1 MIDIMDENFIENYI
15 EPISEEYSLPVESE
29 ALLAP
34 EEAASDEVDTV
45 SENEIDYSL
54 IIDELNTLNENIE
67 RSIEK
72 DDRIIEL
79 LKRTSGPDSVSGSD
93 LSDGDIE
100 YVTSVSDNNIM
111 TKAINDYTVEESLL
125 FSIALFLIIF
135 GVVALIRKGLPQ
147 WR

>member
-15 EPISEEYSLPVESE
+15 EPISDEYSSLTESD

-34 EEAASDEVDTV
+34 DEAASDEVDTV

-54 IIDELNTLNENIE
+54 LIEELNSLNENIE

-100 YVTSVSDNNIM
+100 YVTSVSENNIM

-125 FSIALFLIIF
+125 FSISLFLIIY

>member
-15 EPISEEYSLPVESE
+15 EPISEEYSSLTESE

-54 IIDELNTLNENIE
+54 IIDELNSLNENIE

-79 LKRTSGPDSVSGSD
+79 LEGTSGPDSISGSD

-100 YVTSVSDNNIM
+100 YVTSVSENNIM

-125 FSIALFLIIF
+125 FSISLFLIIY

>member
-15 EPISEEYSLPVESE
+15 EPISEEYSSLTESE

-54 IIDELNTLNENIE
+54 IIDELNSLNENIE

-79 LKRTSGPDSVSGSD
+79 LEGTSGPDSISGSD

-125 FSIALFLIIF
+125 FSISLFLIIY

>member
-15 EPISEEYSLPVESE
+15 EPISEEYSSFTESD

-34 EEAASDEVDTV
+34 DEAASDEVDTV

-54 IIDELNTLNENIE
+54 LIDELNSLNENIE

-100 YVTSVSDNNIM
+100 YVTSVSENNIM

-125 FSIALFLIIF
+125 FSISLFLIIY